1 MKTSLTEFVE
11 SLVGSSLMNA
21 SEVEAFFS
29 ELPSAS
35 RPKGG
40 ASLAR
45 LLVERN
51 RLTLYQAEA
60 IQQGA
65 TTGLVLGNYEV
76 LHPIGR
82 GGMGQ
87 VFKARHRVM
96 ERVVAVKTLPT
107 TVTKLK
113 EAVDRFHVEIIA
125 AARLSHPNIV
135 IAFDAGESHGIH
147 YLVME
152 YVDGGNLA
160 SYVKKHGRLPVSAAL
175 GCVMQAA
182 RGLEF
187 AHAEN
192 IIHRDVKPSNL
203 LLDKHGII
211 KVLDLGLARLKEK
224 ITPPDTC
231 GSKTCTATIPVMG
244 SIDYMPP
251 EQVQNFKKANER
263 SDVYSLGCTLY
274 YLLIGR
280 TIYHGRTTAE
290 TLRAHREAAIP
301 SLRIDRPE
309 ISEDLDGVF
318 HKMIAKKPEDRHA
331 SMTEVISDLDKCGT
345 PKLTS
350 LAQATDL
357 GDEPFSCDLAE
368 TRIVVASE
376 DTPAD
381 DFRSPDFSLGPVVFP
396 QRKQS
401 EKLLKH

>member
-11 SLVGSSLMNA
+11 SLVDSSLMNA

-35 RPKGG
+35 RPKDG
-40 ASLAR
+40 AALAE
-45 LLVERN
+45 LLVEQKKITR
-51 RLTLYQAEA
+51 YQAHA
-60 IQQGA
+60 ILQGA
-65 TTGLVLGNYEV
+65 TAGLVLGDYEV

-96 ERVVAVKTLPT
+96 ERLVAIKTLPT
-107 TVTKLK
+107 TITNLK
-113 EAVDRFHVEIIA
+113 EAVDRFHLEIVL

-135 IAFDAGESHGIH
+135 TAYDAGESHDIQ

-152 YVDGGNLA
+152 YVEGGNLA
-160 SYVKKHGRLPVSAAL
+160 SYVKKYGRLPVSAAL

-224 ITPPDTC
+224 MTPPATC
-231 GSKTCTATIPVMG
+231 GSQTCTATSPVMG

-251 EQVQNFKKANER
+251 EQIENFKGANER

-280 TIYHGRTTAE
+280 TIYHSDTTAE
-290 TLRAHREAAIP
+290 TLRAHRESAIP
-301 SLRIDRPE
+301 SRADWP
-309 ISEDLDGVF
+309 
-318 HKMIAKKPEDRHA
+318 
-331 SMTEVISDLDKCGT
+331 
-345 PKLTS
+345 
-350 LAQATDL
+350 
-357 GDEPFSCDLAE
+357 
-368 TRIVVASE
+368 
-376 DTPAD
+376 DTC
-381 DFRSPDFSLGPVVFP
+381 FP
-396 QRKQS
+396 
-401 EKLLKH
+401 